1 MKILITDG
9 DNRASLAIVRSL
21 GKHGHSI
28 IVSNKHFPSLASV
41 SRFCSEH
48 FLYPDPVSK
57 PQEFVTAII
66 KYINDNN
73 IDIVLPVADVTTLL
87 LAKNRGQL
95 PASCNFPFSDFETI
109 SLAADKDY
117 IMKLAQAL
125 NVPIPTTFELESK
138 AEIPNLPDDL
148 SYPIVLKPARS
159 RIKTEHGWHFT
170 AVSYADNH
178 ADLVNALEHKNEL
191 EFPILLQERIYG
203 PGVGVFM
210 CCNQGDV
217 IAAFSHR
224 RLREKPP
231 SGGVSVLRE
240 SIEID
245 PNARKYAEALLKK
258 LNWHGVAMVEFK
270 LDNKDQEAKLM
281 EINGR
286 FWGSLQL
293 AIDSGVDFPALLIST
308 TQNDNIQ
315 PVLKYKL
322 GVKSRWFW
330 GDLDSLLM
338 LFLKSK
344 KELQLPKGSDST
356 FKTFLQFCKLWEPNM
371 RYEVLSFQDIRPW
384 LLETRRWF
392 IKK

>member
-1 MKILITDG
+1 MKILVTDG

-21 GKHGHSI
+21 GKHGHTI
-28 IVSNKHFPSLASV
+28 IVSNKHLPSLASV
-41 SRFCSEH
+41 SRFCSAH
-48 FLYPDPVSK
+48 FVYPDPVSK

-66 KYINDNN
+66 EFICDNN

-87 LAKNRGQL
+87 LAKNRAQL
-95 PASCNFPFSDFETI
+95 PASCSFPFSDFETI

-117 IMKLAQAL
+117 IMKLALSL
-125 NVPIPTTFELESK
+125 NVPIPTTFELKSK
-138 AEIPNLPDDL
+138 TEIPNLPDNL

-159 RIKTEHGWHFT
+159 RIKTEQGWLFT
-170 AVSYADNH
+170 AVSYADSH
-178 ADLVNALEHKNEL
+178 SDLVNALEQKNKL
-191 EFPILLQERIYG
+191 EYPILLQERIYG

-245 PNARKYAEALLKK
+245 PKARKYAETLLKK

-270 LDNKDQEAKLM
+270 LDNNDQQAKLM

-308 TQNDNIQ
+308 TTDDKIK
-315 PVLKYKL
+315 PVLNYKL

-344 KELQLPKGSDST
+344 KELQLPKGSNST
-356 FKTFLQFCKLWEPNM
+356 FKTFLQFCKLWESNM
-371 RYEVLSFQDIRPW
+371 RYEVLSFKDIRPW
-384 LLETRRWF
+384 LLESKRWF
-392 IKK
+392 KK